1 VWSDVQIAAESL
13 DGGLNEVIG
22 LLENLRGVL
31 EGPELGL
38 IEQGALAAE
47 AADLWQQGFELQ
59 RGLYAALLEEDPSLI
74 CWLERGRNNPEVALC
89 TAPLAVDDILRRD
102 LFDTKESVVLTSAT
116 LSAEGHFDFL
126 RERLGLDDADELHLG
141 SPFDFER
148 STLIALPTDL
158 PDPNDNEFVG
168 AVGELLV
175 EAVRASQGRAL
186 ILFTSYG
193 LLNAV
198 YEKIKA
204 PLETEGILVLAHG
217 TDGSPRQLLNSLR
230 ENTRTVILGTSSFW
244 EGVDVAGE
252 ALSLLTIVRLPF
264 AVPTDPIYQARSSLY
279 DEPFD
284 QYALP
289 QAVLR
294 FRQGFGRLIRSKT
307 DRGVLIVLDRRLRGK
322 RYGDVFMRS
331 LPRCTVQTLASRE
344 IAGAVES
351 WLLPFENV

>member
-1 VWSDVQIAAESL
+1 MQ
-13 DGGLNEVIG
+13 
-22 LLENLRGVL
+22 
-31 EGPELGL
+31 
-38 IEQGALAAE
+38 
-47 AADLWQQGFELQ
+47 
-59 RGLYAALLEEDPSLI
+59 
-74 CWLERGRNNPEVALC
+74 
-89 TAPLAVDDILRRD
+89 
-102 LFDTKESVVLTSAT
+102 
-116 LSAEGHFDFL
+116 
-126 RERLGLDDADELHLG
+126 LG

-148 STLIALPTDL
+148 STLIVLPTDL
-158 PDPNDNEFVG
+158 PDPNEAEFVDS
-168 AVGELLV
+168 VGELLV

-198 YEKIKA
+198 YEKVKA
-204 PLETEGILVLAHG
+204 PLEAEGILVLAHG

-230 ENTRTVILGTSSFW
+230 ENTRTAILGTASFW

-264 AVPTDPIYQARSSLY
+264 AVPTDPIYQARSALY

-307 DRGVLIVLDRRLRGK
+307 DRGVLIVLDRRLRNR
-322 RYGDVFMRS
+322 RYGEVFLRS
-331 LPRCTVQTLASRE
+331 LPRCTLQELASRE
-344 IAGAVES
+344 VAGAVES
-351 WLLPFENV
+351 WLLPPEHA

>member
-1 VWSDVQIAAESL
+1 M
-13 DGGLNEVIG
+13 
-22 LLENLRGVL
+22 L

-38 IEQGALAAE
+38 IDQDALAAE

-74 CWLERGRNNPEVALC
+74 CWLERGRNNPEVSLC

-158 PDPNDNEFVG
+158 PDPNDSEFVG

-198 YEKIKA
+198 YDA
-204 PLETEGILVLAHG
+204 DQGA
-217 TDGSPRQLLNSLR
+217 
-230 ENTRTVILGTSSFW
+230 
-244 EGVDVAGE
+244 AG
-252 ALSLLTIVRLPF
+252 
-264 AVPTDPIYQARSSLY
+264 
-279 DEPFD
+279 
-284 QYALP
+284 
-289 QAVLR
+289 
-294 FRQGFGRLIRSKT
+294 
-307 DRGVLIVLDRRLRGK
+307 DRRHPRAGPRHRRLAASAAELRCE
-322 RYGDVFMRS
+322 RTRAPSSSARRRS
-331 LPRCTVQTLASRE
+331 GRASTSPARRCRC
-344 IAGAVES
+344 
-351 WLLPFENV
+351 

>member
-1 VWSDVQIAAESL
+1 MWAAGMTAQEMAEFSLSWRPQDYLDVGWTRIPRVALSA
-13 DGGLNEVIG
+13 
-22 LLENLRGVL
+22 LRGFTGVAKGDAL
-31 EGPELGL
+31 ERLFDRRLWHMCAGETDIPFHTIVYNLDRGRIEYFGSADTPELMLG
-38 IEQGALAAE
+38 
-47 AADLWQQGFELQ
+47 ELV
-59 RGLYAALLEEDPSLI
+59 RIA
-74 CWLERGRNNPEVALC
+74 VAL
-89 TAPLAVDDILRRD
+89 P
-102 LFDTKESVVLTSAT
+102 
-116 LSAEGHFDFL
+116 
-126 RERLGLDDADELHLG
+126 
-141 SPFDFER
+141 
-148 STLIALPTDL
+148 
-158 PDPNDNEFVG
+158 
-168 AVGELLV
+168 LLV

-198 YEKIKA
+198 YSEIKA
-204 PLETEGILVLAHG
+204 PLESEGILVLAHG
-217 TDGSPRQLLNSLR
+217 TDGSPRQLLSSLR

-244 EGVDVAGE
+244 EGVDVQGE

-264 AVPTDPIYQARSSLY
+264 AVPTDPIYQARSALY

-344 IAGAVES
+344 VAGAVEA
-351 WLLPFENV
+351 WLLPQHV